1 MLRVY
6 VGVRYKFKRSK
17 SAQVFGD
24 FPMCQSLSL
33 PLQSHDRTQA
43 ELKAIEMHNT
53 FKKVGE
59 SKESLSKYDSQW
71 MLPI

>member
-1 MLRVY
+1 
-6 VGVRYKFKRSK
+6 
-17 SAQVFGD
+17 
-24 FPMCQSLSL
+24 
-33 PLQSHDRTQA
+33 
-43 ELKAIEMHNT
+43 MHNT